1 VVFVNE
7 YVLKLIG
14 GRKVDAFEVRVIE
27 FCRFWSIELFKERL
41 VEEAASYF
49 LSKVTIAYLEI

>member
-1 VVFVNE
+1 MNE

-41 VEEAASYF
+41 VEEATSYF